1 MIGHDRHLTAE
12 NLESYLV
19 AGVPVAVPISGLP
32 EMTLQ
37 IDPGRGVIGVRTP
50 FTGDAD
56 VNFSRYRHLRL
67 THTQPG
73 GVPSTDFEVV
83 GREFMQ
89 AAYPVLT
96 AVADM
101 VQLEQRGLVEAIT
114 SVLDRYHE
122 ILSGLGWLSREEE
135 TGLFGEL
142 LVLELLTDTIGF
154 EAAVAAWRGPLSEE
168 HDFDLRRYD
177 VEVKTTISERRRH
190 RIATMTQL
198 VPRPN
203 RRLVVASIQITEAG
217 TSGQT
222 LGDLVTAILDR
233 ASLSESIP
241 RFDELLREAGC
252 DRDEI
257 GKYSNRFALRSRPAN
272 FNVDGNFP
280 AVNPS
285 RLVAAGISLERI
297 DGVSYTVDLTGLPA
311 DAGVPEL
318 NWKDHQ

>member
-12 NLESYLV
+12 SLESYLV
-19 AGVPVAVPISGLP
+19 AGVPAAVPIPGLP

-37 IDPGRGVIGVRTP
+37 IDPRRGVIGIRTA
-50 FTGDAD
+50 FAGDAD
-56 VNFSRYRHLRL
+56 VDFSRYRHLRL
-67 THTQPG
+67 THAQPG
-73 GVPSTDFEVV
+73 GLPSTDFEVV
-83 GREFMQ
+83 GHDFMQ

-122 ILSGLGWLSREEE
+122 ILSGLGRLSREAE

-168 HDFDLRRYD
+168 HDFDLRLYD
-177 VEVKTTISERRRH
+177 VEVKTTMSERRRH
-190 RIATMTQL
+190 RISTMTQV
-198 VPRPN
+198 VPSPN
-203 RRLVVASIQITEAG
+203 RRLIVASIQITMAG
-217 TSGQT
+217 TSGRT
-222 LGDLVTAILDR
+222 LGDLVVAILDR
-233 ASLSESIP
+233 ADSSESNP

-257 GKYSNRFALRSRPAN
+257 GMYSNRFALRTKPAH
-272 FNVDGNFP
+272 FNVDGDFP
-280 AVNPS
+280 AIDPA
-285 RLVAAGISLERI
+285 RLVAAGVSLERI

-311 DAGVPEL
+311 DADVPEL